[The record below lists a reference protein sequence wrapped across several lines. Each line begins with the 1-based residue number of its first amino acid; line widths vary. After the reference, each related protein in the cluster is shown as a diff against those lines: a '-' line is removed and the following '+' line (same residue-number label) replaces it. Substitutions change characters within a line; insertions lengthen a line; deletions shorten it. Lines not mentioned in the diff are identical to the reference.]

1 MDRNTSLEIYRK
13 AAFCRAFEEE
23 AYARIQ
29 SKDIKL
35 EKFEQIETT
44 LINISEI
51 YIPYG
56 LLEKT
61 GVLQAIINIRELK
74 KEDD

>member
-1 MDRNTSLEIYRK
+1 MK
-13 AAFCRAFEEE
+13 
-23 AYARIQ
+23 IQ

-44 LINISEI
+44 LIKISEI